1 MLSQGGNSAWTQVP
15 LRRTSRKVGE
25 QFSSEIEAW
34 PPGYVGFVADVLPG
48 SESWRESR
56 MREIRTSGLTRG
68 EGCHA
73 ALRDRSL
80 SYSTASPRI

>member
-1 MLSQGGNSAWTQVP
+1 
-15 LRRTSRKVGE
+15 
-25 QFSSEIEAW
+25 
-34 PPGYVGFVADVLPG
+34 VADVLPG
-48 SESWRESR
+48 SESWCESR

-80 SYSTASPRI
+80 SYSTATRCAEHVRQLGGESPPPNPASRDEGLAKRKGEQPTRL